1 MTNVK
6 ALETDN
12 FYFEFENAVRPYIV
26 KGNVHYH
33 NSYEIYYLTE
43 GSCKYFIDKK
53 TYTINSGDLVLI
65 PKGVIHKTHYETKN
79 YKRILI
85 NCSGSYIPFSVKTK
99 IRDIACF
106 SGTPATKKKIEENLA
121 IIEKEYFTPDEFSDD
136 IIRNKLGEILL
147 LIARSSVATRG
158 SEEIPV
164 VDRAL
169 EYIHTHY
176 MTSMTLAET
185 ASYCYISKEHLSR
198 IFKKETGFG
207 FNEYLT
213 IYRLKKAES
222 LLRDQPKGKI
232 SEIAYLCGFNDS
244 NYFSKVYKKMYNVSP
259 SETKNRA
266 AKSDEK

>member
-1 MTNVK
+1 MSANKT
-6 ALETDN
+6 LETDN
-12 FYFEFENAVRPYIV
+12 FYFEFKNAVKPQIV
-26 KGNVHYH
+26 KGNIHYH
-33 NSYEIYYLTE
+33 NSYEIYFLTE

-53 TYTINSGDLVLI
+53 IYNISAGDVVLI
-65 PKGVIHKTHYETKN
+65 PKGVIHKTHYETTN

-85 NCSGSYIPFSVKTK
+85 NCSGSYIPLSVKTK
-99 IRDIACF
+99 LKDIACF
-106 SGTPATKKKIEENLA
+106 TGNPTTKKLFEENLQ
-121 IIEKEYFTPDEFSDD
+121 IIEKEYFSPDEFSDD

-147 LIARSSVATRG
+147 TVARSSVVNSV

-176 MTSMTLAET
+176 MTNMTLSET
-185 ASYCYISKEHLSR
+185 ASHCYISKEHLSR

-213 IYRLKKAES
+213 IYRLKKAET

-244 NYFSKVYKKMYNVSP
+244 NYFSKVYKKMYNISP
-259 SETKNRA
+259 TQTKNSSSN
-266 AKSDEK
+266 KK